1 MSLSLYAPPGFCSS
15 MRWLGDVQRGRA
27 FRKYF
32 VFVNRVLA
40 SNDQVQ
46 SVTYVQQP
54 SHGSSSRPCA
64 DYSLHA
70 SQNMPTGHVL
80 KKNCRRR
87 LTGKLILFDF
97 FFVLYAIGWAS
108 KCDINPRLADG
119 IQSSMSLSLYAPPG
133 FCSSMRWLGDVQRGR
148 AFRKYF
154 VFVNRVLASNDQ
166 VQSVTYVQQPSHGSS
181 SRPCADYSLHAS
193 QNMPTGHV
201 LKKNCR
207 RRLTGKLILFDFFF
221 VLYAIGWASKCA
233 VNPRLADG
241 IRSYHSVNDS
251 PRHPMV
257 PT

>member
-1 MSLSLYAPPGFCSS
+1 MARGFGLEDDSSSCGSDDSNSRSPSRSQGALPSAARCTGFRSAVLSPPSVRLPLASLSVWLSHRPVAICSRSPRRCPIQVQQRLVDRCQFGEALSVCSS

-40 SNDQVQ
+40 SNDQV
-46 SVTYVQQP
+46 
-54 SHGSSSRPCA
+54 
-64 DYSLHA
+64 
-70 SQNMPTGHVL
+70 
-80 KKNCRRR
+80 K
-87 LTGKLILFDF
+87 
-97 FFVLYAIGWAS
+97 
-108 KCDINPRLADG
+108 
-119 IQSSMSLSLYAPPG
+119 
-133 FCSSMRWLGDVQRGR
+133 
-148 AFRKYF
+148 
-154 VFVNRVLASNDQ
+154 
-166 VQSVTYVQQPSHGSS
+166 SVTYVQQPSHGSS

-241 IRSYHSVNDS
+241 IRSYHSVNDT